1 MVSPASTRSRT
12 LRHTSPG
19 HASVT
24 RPAPAP
30 HRLQDDDLG
39 LTGRYRLDPRTT
51 AWWWSPEMYTLLG
64 LPPEGTRPCTEVLLQ
79 CQHRDDRARTLDA
92 LDRAVTAGRS
102 FAVETRVLRRNGPL
116 RVLVLMGAPQPDDD
130 GAVAGVEGLCVDI
143 TSGRLAHDEDVVTAL
158 QAEVTQLRTAM
169 ASRATIEQAKGILML
184 LTSCS
189 EQVAFELLAHMSSHT
204 HRKVREVA
212 QSIVDSASGHAPL
225 PEDLRAILRDACPPA
240 PRLH

>member
-12 LRHTSPG
+12 FRHTSSG
-19 HASVT
+19 RASVT
-24 RPAPAP
+24 RPAPAS
-30 HRLQDDDLG
+30 HRLPDDDLG
-39 LTGRYRLDPRTT
+39 LSGRYRFDPRTT
-51 AWWWSPEMYTLLG
+51 AWRWSPEMYALLG
-64 LPPEGTRPCTEVLLQ
+64 LPPDGTWPCTEVLLQ
-79 CQHRDDRARTLDA
+79 CQHREDRARTLDA
-92 LDRAVTAGRS
+92 LDRAVTAGRP
-102 FAVETRVLRRNGPL
+102 FAVETRVLRRDGDL
-116 RVLVLMGAPQPDDD
+116 RVLVLMGSPQPDDG
-130 GAVAGVEGLCVDI
+130 GAAAAVEGLCVDI

>member
-1 MVSPASTRSRT
+1 
-12 LRHTSPG
+12 
-19 HASVT
+19 
-24 RPAPAP
+24 
-30 HRLQDDDLG
+30 
-39 LTGRYRLDPRTT
+39 
-51 AWWWSPEMYTLLG
+51 MYALLG
-64 LPPEGTRPCTEVLLQ
+64 LPLEGTRPCTEVLLQ
-79 CQHRDDRARTLDA
+79 CQHREDRARTLDA

-102 FAVETRVLRRNGPL
+102 FAVETRVLRRDGDL
-116 RVLVLMGAPQPDDD
+116 RVLVLMGSPQPDDG
-130 GAVAGVEGLCVDI
+130 GAVAAVEGLCVDI

-158 QAEVTQLRTAM
+158 QTEVTQLRTAM

>member
-1 MVSPASTRSRT
+1 
-12 LRHTSPG
+12 
-19 HASVT
+19 VT

-30 HRLQDDDLG
+30 PRGHDGDLG
-39 LTGRYRLDPRTT
+39 LIGRYRLDPRTT

-64 LPPEGTRPCTEVLLQ
+64 LPPEGTRPCIEVLLQ

-102 FAVETRVLRRNGPL
+102 FAVETRVPRRNGAL
-116 RVLVLMGAPQPDDD
+116 RVLVLTGHPKSGDD
-130 GAVAGVEGLCVDI
+130 GAVAAVEGLCVDI

-212 QSIVDSASGHAPL
+212 QSIADSASGHAPL

>member
-1 MVSPASTRSRT
+1 MTQRAGDHAALLADYERHLVSERDLTP
-12 LRHTSPG
+12 HTVR
-19 HASVT
+19 AYLADVT
-24 RPAPAP
+24 
-30 HRLQDDDLG
+30 G
-39 LTGRYRLDPRTT
+39 LL
-51 AWWWSPEMYTLLG
+51 E
-64 LPPEGTRPCTEVLLQ
+64 
-79 CQHRDDRARTLDA
+79 H
-92 LDRAVTAGRS
+92 AGRLGQ
-102 FAVETRVLRRNGPL
+102 T
-116 RVLVLMGAPQPDDD
+116 
-130 GAVAGVEGLCVDI
+130 
-143 TSGRLAHDEDVVTAL
+143 
-158 QAEVTQLRTAM
+158 EVTQLRTAM